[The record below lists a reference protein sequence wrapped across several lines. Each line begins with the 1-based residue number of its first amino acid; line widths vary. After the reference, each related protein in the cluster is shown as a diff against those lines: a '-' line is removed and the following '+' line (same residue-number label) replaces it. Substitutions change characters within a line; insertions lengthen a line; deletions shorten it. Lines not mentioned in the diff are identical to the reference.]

1 MLSFNIWPLKTLGNF
16 LNSTSAQNVTLHIK
30 MLDEEKSKHA
40 GLFQQNG
47 LSQFFST

>member
-1 MLSFNIWPLKTLGNF
+1 MAFENTRKFSKLHQC
-16 LNSTSAQNVTLHIK
+16 AQNVTLHIK